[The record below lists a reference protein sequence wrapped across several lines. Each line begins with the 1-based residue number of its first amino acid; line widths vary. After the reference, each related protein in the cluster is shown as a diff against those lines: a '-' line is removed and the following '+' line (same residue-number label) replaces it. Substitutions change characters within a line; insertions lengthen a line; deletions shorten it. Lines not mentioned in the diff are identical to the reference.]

1 MNLLGLISRR
11 KYVGRLT
18 RHSPAHRLWGLDP
31 MQQLIAAIRQNW
43 RAILLLSF
51 LMLIGMVGAYIDL
64 RIGHD

>member
-1 MNLLGLISRR
+1 
-11 KYVGRLT
+11 
-18 RHSPAHRLWGLDP
+18 